1 MLYPEINRNYCHW
14 GLWNIPLQAQA
25 RNHGITRKQNFLQP
39 LMTIFWFANMG
50 GACISMGNT
59 WLKQNFRNSSGNF
72 AFRGVS
78 EL

>member
-50 GACISMGNT
+50 GGMY
-59 WLKQNFRNSSGNF
+59 
-72 AFRGVS
+72 
-78 EL
+78 